1 MNYLSEY
8 NSGDAYMAEN
18 FDAVVDGLKVA
29 ASAKGLKQSDIAEMT
44 GFGAPKINKVFK
56 GNQTATADD
65 CRDIARALGCVIRH
79 DPKAKDPLEGYKF
92 VYQTEGFAVLLH
104 KIQEAESFSEACII
118 AGYEMVVAI
127 LNHLGLDAKD
137 YIIEAVNRP
146 RGNKKLF
153 GEGSHDDGLRLM
165 FTHRHVFKDSAPIK
179 FGVMISPKNREVV
192 FGIWFDPDEVSESD
206 SGYYVEECRKA
217 IDSDSEI
224 EPYIRFAKANERWIP
239 RRFRDSVVDAAVMQD
254 EDLDDDRD
262 LELSLETTFREY
274 CRLIKLQKNID
285 IADYSM
291 KDVPSTLDMMF
302 SITDPCSFT
311 PEVRANLI
319 NEHDSVCDVDSE
331 HELFEGA
338 DGNPYVELIPIIPL
352 VPEAFSKYGKA
363 LQSSANSAVLC
374 PMCAAKLRHG
384 SADVKEEII
393 CSIYNKYKKQL
404 KDAHM
409 DVQLLHLLSWYS
421 TLM

>member
-8 NSGDAYMAEN
+8 NSGDAYISEYY
-18 FDAVVDGLKVA
+18 DAVVDGLKVA

-44 GFGAPKINKVFK
+44 GFGAPKVNKVFK

-65 CRDIARALGCVIRH
+65 CRHIARALGCVIRH
-79 DPKAKDPLEGYKF
+79 NPKAKDSLEGYKF
-92 VYQTEGFAVLLH
+92 VYQTEGFTALLH
-104 KIQEAESFSEACII
+104 KIYEAESFSEACII

-137 YIIEAVNRP
+137 YIIDAVNRP

-165 FTHRHVFKDSAPIK
+165 FTHRHIFKDSASIK
-179 FGVMISPKNREVV
+179 FGVMISPRNNKIV
-192 FGIWFDPDEVSESD
+192 FGIWCDIDQDED
-206 SGYYVEECRKA
+206 NTYYVNVCRES
-217 IDSDSEI
+217 IDAPIKELED
-224 EPYIRFAKANERWIP
+224 YIRFAKANERWIP
-239 RRFRDSVVDAAVMQD
+239 RQFRDCVVDAIVMQD
-254 EDLDDDRD
+254 EELDDDRD
-262 LELSLETTFREY
+262 LEVGLETIFRLY

-285 IADYSM
+285 IAEYNM
-291 KDVPSTLDMMF
+291 QDVPSTLDMMF
-302 SITDPCSFT
+302 SISDPSSF
-311 PEVRANLI
+311 PPFLEAELL
-319 NEHDSVCDVDSE
+319 NEHDRVCDVDSD

-338 DGNPYVELIPIIPL
+338 DGKAYVEMIPIIPF
-352 VPEAFSKYGKA
+352 VPEAFNKYGKA
-363 LQSSANSAVLC
+363 LQSSANSAALC

-393 CSIYNKYKKQL
+393 CNIYSKYKKQL

-409 DVQLLHLLSWYS
+409 DVQLLNLLSWHS
-421 TLM
+421 SLM